1 MSNTNDPKK
10 PPKVDD
16 KDKKKKEEG
25 LSEDE
30 LNDVAGGATS
40 GHVRQGGPISVG

>member
-1 MSNTNDPKK
+1 MSNTQDPKK
-10 PPKVDD
+10 PKVDD

-30 LNDVAGGATS
+30 LNDVAGGVQEV
-40 GHVRQGGPISVG
+40 HVRQGGPIVVG